1 MNNTQSTNFNNEL
14 ISIITASYNY
24 QDYIGET
31 IDSVLAQTYP
41 NWELIIVD
49 DGSTDDSVNVIKS
62 YCEKDSRVKLSQH
75 DGGVNKGLAETVK
88 LGLEKANANWLVF
101 LESDDSIT
109 PDYLETKINVIK
121 ENPRVEF
128 IFNAVNCFGDEEK
141 ISSMSEYFDIQN
153 STIKKQKNPSNYL
166 KHFENFNIV
175 PTFSCL
181 MIKKELFVG
190 LDFNS
195 PLKPLLDWY
204 LLAQIAQNQDFYYLD
219 KKLTNWRM
227 HKDSYINQKT
237 DYQSNINF
245 RLKIL
250 KIIYYKHNK
259 LLYFIKSFKYY
270 KKRII
275 RYHFKSG
282 NLYLLGH
289 WFYLKRRVN
298 EL

>member
-1 MNNTQSTNFNNEL
+1 MDKIT
-14 ISIITASYNY
+14 IIVPIYNVEKY
-24 QDYIGET
+24 LSSAL
-31 IDSVLAQTYP
+31 DSVVNQTYK
-41 NWELIIVD
+41 NLEVLLID
-49 DGSTDDSVNVIKS
+49 DGSTDNSKKIAEEYVK
-62 YCEKDSRVKLSQH
+62 KDSRVKLFQH
-75 DGGVNKGLAETVK
+75 DGGVNKGLAKTVK

-181 MIKKELFVG
+181 MIKKELFIG

-204 LLAQIAQNQDFYYLD
+204 LWAQIAQNQDFYYLD
-219 KKLTNWRM
+219 KKLTNWRL

-282 NLYLLGH
+282 SLYLFGH
-289 WFYLKRRVN
+289 WFYLKRRFN